1 MIIFLNGK
9 LVIIRIVT
17 KAGICELTCASGMT
31 NSVRLV
37 PERARGGCA
46 TILRKIVDFSA
57 QAQVR
62 RLLKRVFTPLFWEK
76 QAISLLENGS
86 GEY

>member
-9 LVIIRIVT
+9 LVIRIIT
-17 KAGICELTCASGMT
+17 KARSGKLTSALGMK
-31 NSVRLV
+31 NSVRLI

-57 QAQVR
+57 QSQVM
-62 RLLKRVFTPLFWEK
+62 RLLKRVFTPLFWGKKEF
-76 QAISLLENGS
+76 SLLENGS